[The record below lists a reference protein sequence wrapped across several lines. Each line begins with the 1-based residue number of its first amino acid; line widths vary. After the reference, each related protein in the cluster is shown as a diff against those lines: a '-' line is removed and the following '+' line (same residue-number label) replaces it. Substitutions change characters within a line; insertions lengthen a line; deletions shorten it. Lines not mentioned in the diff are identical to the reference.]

1 MQNSTLKNILI
12 EYDKK
17 RTYAEAE
24 LEEKKK
30 ILFDNNPEL
39 KNIIDT
45 LNNLYLEK
53 SKIILLNNTKKKLD
67 IINKKI
73 MDLKNKKNII
83 LKNLNLNES
92 DFIPNYSCKMCND
105 TGFIQNENGL
115 SSMCSCLKQ
124 KIFDINYNKCN
135 IGNLDKENFETF
147 NDNLYSDE
155 INIEKYN
162 SKVSPRENIK
172 NIKKICNNF
181 INNFDNADEKNL
193 LFTGNTGLRKNISF

>member
-1 MQNSTLKNILI
+1 
-12 EYDKK
+12 
-17 RTYAEAE
+17 
-24 LEEKKK
+24 
-30 ILFDNNPEL
+30 
-39 KNIIDT
+39 
-45 LNNLYLEK
+45 
-53 SKIILLNNTKKKLD
+53 
-67 IINKKI
+67 